1 MFRLLF
7 YLQQLVFVK
16 PLEVNISNDN
26 QRFKNYFRE
35 AAMKKSTH
43 FASRGKNKQSPLLSI
58 LIQNKFLHI
67 YTDLKLGVN
76 THVTSVTATI
86 KFQPSRWHCNSR
98 VYSLEQCS
106 KMNSAPPCAQMALP
120 SMLLFVA
127 LIQGSFDSMI
137 NLNNRILFYE
147 ALLNR
152 SIVCTALK
160 WVDNG

>member
-1 MFRLLF
+1 
-7 YLQQLVFVK
+7 
-16 PLEVNISNDN
+16 
-26 QRFKNYFRE
+26 
-35 AAMKKSTH
+35 
-43 FASRGKNKQSPLLSI
+43 
-58 LIQNKFLHI
+58 
-67 YTDLKLGVN
+67 
-76 THVTSVTATI
+76 
-86 KFQPSRWHCNSR
+86 
-98 VYSLEQCS
+98 
-106 KMNSAPPCAQMALP
+106 MNSAPPCAQMALP